1 MTGRTSRIRN
11 DDIPTLRL
19 PIRNS
24 GQKFDLPLVGW
35 AAMDMYETSSKP
47 GAVTTKRDSV
57 PITNGFFTGGLR
69 QFNRRPLFTRTNR
82 EDGATPTFAFGGGC
96 PTFEP
101 IHDELVGRS
110 RSTSESR
117 NASVAPMDLMVHATT
132 DWFPLLSIK
141 RIHTEFAKPVEVS
154 SEREVLTVR

>member
-35 AAMDMYETSSKP
+35 AAMDVHETPSKP
-47 GAVTTKRDSV
+47 GAVTSKRDSV
-57 PITNGFFTGGLR
+57 PITDGFFTGGLR
-69 QFNRRPLFTRTNR
+69 QSNRCPLFARTNC
-82 EDGATPTFAFGGGC
+82 EDGANPTFAFGREC
-96 PTFEP
+96 TTFEP
-101 IHDELVGRS
+101 IHDELVGCS

-117 NASVAPMDLMVHATT
+117 NASATPMDLMVHATT
-132 DWFPLLSIK
+132 YWFPLLSIK
-141 RIHTEFAKPVEVS
+141 RIHTEFAKPIEVS
-154 SEREVLTVR
+154 GEREVLTVR